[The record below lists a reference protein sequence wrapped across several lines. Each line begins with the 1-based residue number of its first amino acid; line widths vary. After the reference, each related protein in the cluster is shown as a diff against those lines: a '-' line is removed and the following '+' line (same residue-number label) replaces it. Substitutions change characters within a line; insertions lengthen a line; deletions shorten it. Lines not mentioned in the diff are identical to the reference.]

1 MKRNCARPSQYM
13 SRPTIIDP
21 LRHVARMRFFF
32 FVMKRCHESLSR
44 HERCVHHATLLGPTF
59 SKTVSSPRLLKRI
72 AGIFAAWTTN
82 GWKWWVAKSRV
93 EEKLQHRLVIVPKLH
108 FCSCVGIKTLISMT
122 SCFFTPATSENMHEI
137 LKRARWTT
145 TEGIHRLYTTTF
157 PSRLNL
163 FFKLRSCMLVQT
175 RKRLKWQQ
183 AYGEKTSGCS
193 HQWLP
198 QRGDICEPHGTEQL

>member
-1 MKRNCARPSQYM
+1 
-13 SRPTIIDP
+13 
-21 LRHVARMRFFF
+21 MRCFFSD
-32 FVMKRCHESLSR
+32 EILTLP
-44 HERCVHHATLLGPTF
+44 ERCVHHATLLGPTF

-82 GWKWWVAKSRV
+82 GWWWWFAKPRV

-145 TEGIHRLYTTTF
+145 TEGIHRLYTATA

-163 FFKLRSCMLVQT
+163 FFKLRSCMLMQT

-183 AYGEKTSGCS
+183 AYGKRQVVVPINGSLNGAIS
-193 HQWLP
+193 ASRMDQNSYDP
-198 QRGDICEPHGTEQL
+198 QTRFLSSTRICAFR